1 MKKETFIYHLICVGI
16 FLDVK
21 IESKVNNILLNLNKF
36 TLQTRDIL
44 VFFFKC
50 MGFIDRDCGGE
61 GRKGPWKYFR
71 LREQHVTN
79 QESLTKF
86 LTWIML
92 FKFLFSKE
100 ICWRAT
106 IRNNCCRDCKKTM
119 NQTYNKFKI
128 KMSLLS

>member
-21 IESKVNNILLNLNKF
+21 IESKINNILLNLNKF

-61 GRKGPWKYFR
+61 GRKGP
-71 LREQHVTN
+71 
-79 QESLTKF
+79 
-86 LTWIML
+86 
-92 FKFLFSKE
+92 
-100 ICWRAT
+100 
-106 IRNNCCRDCKKTM
+106 
-119 NQTYNKFKI
+119 
-128 KMSLLS
+128 